1 MNAIIIPVIVLGAI
15 ALIASVLLY
24 VLSKKFAVEE
34 DPRLPAVL
42 ECLPGA
48 NCGGCGYPGCG
59 GLANAIVKAGAVGD
73 MMCPVGG
80 DEVMA
85 KIAAILADGGAA
97 EAAPAAPAA
106 KPAAKSGMNTRAAN
120 APMNTAPKEFV
131 PSELPAVKPAD
142 KPVRIPAGCRPA
154 DMSSLKSL

>member
-1 MNAIIIPVIVLGAI
+1 MNAIIIPVLVLGVI

-85 KIAAILADGGAA
+85 KIAAILAGGAEEAPKPQTPAKA
-97 EAAPAAPAA
+97 EKKAGSTPKAPA
-106 KPAAKSGMNTRAAN
+106 KPMATE
-120 APMNTAPKEFV
+120 PKEFV
-131 PSELPAVKPAD
+131 PTALPTVAPKDKAV
-142 KPVRIPAGCRPA
+142 RMPAGCRPA
-154 DMSSLKSL
+154 DMSSLKSI